1 MRKIIA
7 FLPFLLMINSCAELS
22 QVVKDF
28 GANEPLTKSEVISG
42 LKQALVIGSDSAAQK
57 LAKTNG
63 YYGDELVKITL
74 PPQAQTITQNLS
86 KIPGGDK
93 MVEDVLLRINRAAE
107 DAAQEAAPIFA
118 KAISQ
123 MTIQDGFKILNGES
137 DAATQYL
144 KAQTYDELYDLYKP
158 KIKASVEKNLVGNI
172 STDEAWETLTGQW
185 NRIAQSFVG
194 QMADLESVEME
205 LDQYLT
211 EKALDGL
218 FIKLANEEK
227 EIRTNAEA
235 RVTDLLRRVF
245 GGTNAQ

>member
-1 MRKIIA
+1 MKKLFVSFPI
-7 FLPFLLMINSCAELS
+7 LLMVMSCAELS

-28 GANEPLTKSEVISG
+28 GANQPLTQSEVISG
-42 LKQALVIGSDSAAQK
+42 LKQALVIGADSAAK
-57 LAKTNG
+57 TLAKTNG
-63 YYGDELVKITL
+63 YYVDELVKITL

-86 KIPGGDK
+86 KIPGSEK

-107 DAAQEAAPIFA
+107 DAAREAAPIFA

-123 MTIQDGFKILNGES
+123 MTIQDGFKILNGET

-144 KAQTYDELYDLYKP
+144 RSQTYDELYDLYKP
-158 KIKASVEKNLVGNI
+158 KIKASVEKKLAGNI
-172 STDEAWETLTGQW
+172 STAEAWETLTGQW
-185 NRIAQSFVG
+185 NRVAQSFIG

-218 FIKLANEEK
+218 FLKLANEEK

-245 GGTNAQ
+245 GSTNPQ

>member
-1 MRKIIA
+1 MRRSFA
-7 FLPFLLMINSCAELS
+7 FIFTLLIFTACAELS
-22 QVVKDF
+22 QVVKNFDS
-28 GANEPLTKSEVISG
+28 NQPLTQSEVING
-42 LKQALVIGSDSAAQK
+42 LKQALVIGADSAAQQ
-57 LAKTNG
+57 LSITNG

-86 KIPGGDK
+86 KIPGGEK

-107 DAAQEAAPIFA
+107 DAAKEAAPIFA

-123 MTIQDGFKILNGES
+123 MTIQDGFKILNGS
-137 DAATQYL
+137 NNAATQYL
-144 KAQTYDELYDLYKP
+144 KMQTYDELYNLYQP
-158 KIKASVEKNLVGNI
+158 KIKASVGKKLVGNI
-172 STDEAWETLTGQW
+172 STNDAWETLSGQR

-218 FIKLANEEK
+218 FIKLANEEN

-245 GGTNAQ
+245 GSTNAQ

>member
-1 MRKIIA
+1 MKKLFVSFPI
-7 FLPFLLMINSCAELS
+7 LLIFMSCAELS

-28 GANEPLTKSEVISG
+28 GANQPLTQSEVISG
-42 LKQALVIGSDSAAQK
+42 LKQALVIGADSAAK
-57 LAKTNG
+57 TLAKTNG

-86 KIPGGDK
+86 KIPGGEK

-107 DAAQEAAPIFA
+107 DAAREAAPIFA

-123 MTIQDGFKILNGES
+123 MTIQDGFKILNGET

-144 KAQTYDELYDLYKP
+144 RMQTYDELYDLYKP
-158 KIKASVEKNLVGNI
+158 KIKASVEKKLAGNI
-172 STDEAWETLTGQW
+172 STAEAWETLTSQW
-185 NRIAQSFVG
+185 NRVAQSFIG

-218 FIKLANEEK
+218 FLKLANEEK

-245 GGTNAQ
+245 GSTNAQ

>member
-1 MRKIIA
+1 MKKLFVSFPI
-7 FLPFLLMINSCAELS
+7 LLIFMSCAELS

-28 GANEPLTKSEVISG
+28 GANQPLTQSEVISG
-42 LKQALVIGSDSAAQK
+42 LKQALVIGADSAAK
-57 LAKTNG
+57 TLAKTNG

-86 KIPGGDK
+86 KIPGGEK

-107 DAAQEAAPIFA
+107 DAAREAAPIFA

-123 MTIQDGFKILNGES
+123 MTIRDGFKILNGET

-144 KAQTYDELYDLYKP
+144 RMQTYDELYDLYKP
-158 KIKASVEKNLVGNI
+158 KIKASVEKKLAGNI
-172 STDEAWETLTGQW
+172 STAEAWETLTSQW
-185 NRIAQSFVG
+185 NRVAQSFIG

-218 FIKLANEEK
+218 FLKLANEEK

-245 GGTNAQ
+245 GSTNPQ

>member
-1 MRKIIA
+1 MKKLFVSFPI
-7 FLPFLLMINSCAELS
+7 LLIFMSCAELS

-28 GANEPLTKSEVISG
+28 GANQPLTQSEVISG
-42 LKQALVIGSDSAAQK
+42 LKQALVIGADSAAK
-57 LAKTNG
+57 TLAKTNG

-74 PPQAQTITQNLS
+74 PPQAQTITDNLS
-86 KIPGGDK
+86 KIPGGEK

-107 DAAQEAAPIFA
+107 DAAREAAPIFA

-123 MTIQDGFKILNGES
+123 MTIQDGFKILNGET

-144 KAQTYDELYDLYKP
+144 RMQTYDELYDLYKP
-158 KIKASVEKNLVGNI
+158 KIKASVEKKLAGNI
-172 STDEAWETLTGQW
+172 STAEAWETLTGQW
-185 NRIAQSFVG
+185 NRVAQSFIG

-211 EKALDGL
+211 EKAMDGL
-218 FIKLANEEK
+218 FLKLANEEK

-245 GGTNAQ
+245 GSTNAQ

>member
-1 MRKIIA
+1 MKKLFVSFPI
-7 FLPFLLMINSCAELS
+7 LLIFMSCAELS

-28 GANEPLTKSEVISG
+28 GANQPLTQSEVISG
-42 LKQALVIGSDSAAQK
+42 LKQALVIGADSAAK
-57 LAKTNG
+57 TLAKTNG

-74 PPQAQTITQNLS
+74 PPQAQTITDNLS
-86 KIPGGDK
+86 KIPGGEK

-107 DAAQEAAPIFA
+107 DAAREAAPIFA

-123 MTIQDGFKILNGES
+123 MTIQDGFKILNGET

-144 KAQTYDELYDLYKP
+144 RMQTYNELYDLYKP
-158 KIKASVEKNLVGNI
+158 KIKASVEKKLAGNI
-172 STDEAWETLTGQW
+172 STAEAWETLTGQW
-185 NRIAQSFVG
+185 NRVAQSFIG

-218 FIKLANEEK
+218 FLKLANEEK

-245 GGTNAQ
+245 GSTNSQ